1 MKDFQYSVF
10 NLYNVKIGW
19 YNLNSDKIGGKIFMK
34 EKPYHHGDLR
44 RVLIET
50 GIDFIKEKGEE
61 ALSLRKIAEM
71 CGVSNAAPYAH
82 FKTKDEFIVAMQ
94 RYVMDLFAT
103 ALEKTIT
110 EYKDSPSLLPILG
123 KTYVMFFY
131 QNPFYYDFLFSRK
144 NISIKLSLSNAGTDE
159 NPPLAILQKTATSVF
174 RKAKLPEKVIQDK
187 IIAMWALVH
196 GLAAIVAMPNIEYD
210 DNWETRIE
218 EIIKSISIPY
228 QTQEAKE

>member
-1 MKDFQYSVF
+1 MKAKS
-10 NLYNVKIGW
+10 
-19 YNLNSDKIGGKIFMK
+19 
-34 EKPYHHGDLR
+34 YHHGDLQR
-44 RVLIET
+44 ALIET
-50 GIDFIKEKGEE
+50 GIEFIKQQGED

-94 RYVMDLFAT
+94 LYVMDLFAA
-103 ALEKTIT
+103 ALEKTVT
-110 EYKDSPSLLPILG
+110 EYKDSPSLLLMLG

-144 NISIKLSLSNAGTDE
+144 NISIKLSLDNAHTNE
-159 NPPLAILQKTATSVF
+159 NPPLAILQKTAISVF
-174 RKAKLPEKVIQDK
+174 HKVKLPEKMIQDK

-196 GLAAIVAMPNIEYD
+196 GLAAIVTMPNIEYD

-218 EIIKSISIPY
+218 AIIRSVSIPY
-228 QTQEAKE
+228 QTGEEKNEPSNT

>member
-1 MKDFQYSVF
+1 
-10 NLYNVKIGW
+10 
-19 YNLNSDKIGGKIFMK
+19 MK
-34 EKPYHHGDLR
+34 ERPYHHGDLR
-44 RVLIET
+44 RALIET
-50 GIDFIKEKGEE
+50 GIDFIKQEGEE
-61 ALSLRKIAEM
+61 SLSLRKIAEI

-94 RYVMDLFAT
+94 RYVMDLFAGE
-103 ALEKTIT
+103 LEKTAA
-110 EYKDSPSLLPILG
+110 EYKDSPSLLLMLG

-144 NISIKLSLSNAGTDE
+144 NIRIKLSIGNADDE
-159 NPPLAILQKTATSVF
+159 NPPLAILQKTAASVF
-174 RKAKLPEKVIQDK
+174 RKVKLPEKMIQDK

-196 GLAAIVAMPNIEYD
+196 GLAAIVTMPNIEYD

-228 QTQEAKE
+228 QVQETKNEYFNTRCKQ